1 MQYSQDFIYSSGS
14 WGDLL
19 VATGFDSYEYDEI
32 GNLTFDGQMETDWWY
47 GRKYEWDG
55 RRLTHLYDGEGYDSE
70 EYLYWEIFYTYN
82 DQGIRTSKNV
92 DGTLHTYY
100 LDGSKIIT
108 EVVSS
113 NDTEQYRLIYLYDAE
128 GAPIGLQYRDP
139 SMAESV
145 FYTYWFE
152 KNLQGDIIAVYN
164 EAGTKLITYTYD
176 AWGNVTQTVHN
187 STGTN
192 IHAQK
197 NPFRYRGYYYDTEI
211 ALYYLQSRYYNPRW
225 GRFINADAISYLGA
239 GDELLGFNLFAYC
252 GNNPVMGYDPEGT
265 WNWGKFWD
273 GVVSIGATIAGVV
286 AAAATGVGILKTTGS
301 IVLATSGGMVIGATV
316 TGVVN
321 NTVNTIY
328 YHNSEG
334 ISDLEQDPNESSYV
348 TQGYIDRWS
357 RLDYVK
363 SQLGGEYSQNAWRY
377 Y

>member
-1 MQYSQDFIYSSGS
+1 M
-14 WGDLL
+14 
-19 VATGFDSYEYDEI
+19 
-32 GNLTFDGQMETDWWY
+32 
-47 GRKYEWDG
+47 
-55 RRLTHLYDGEGYDSE
+55 
-70 EYLYWEIFYTYN
+70 
-82 DQGIRTSKNV
+82 
-92 DGTLHTYY
+92 
-100 LDGSKIIT
+100 
-108 EVVSS
+108 
-113 NDTEQYRLIYLYDAE
+113 AE
-128 GAPIGLQYRDP
+128 GA
-139 SMAESV
+139 
-145 FYTYWFE
+145 FYTFWFE

-164 EAGTKLITYTYD
+164 ESGTKIITYKYD

-225 GRFINADAISYLGA
+225 GRFLNADAISYLGA
-239 GDELLGFNLFAYC
+239 GDELLSFNLFAYC

-301 IVLATSGGMVIGATV
+301 IVLAASGGMVIGATV

-363 SQLGGEYSQNAWRY
+363 SQLGDEYSQNAWRY
-377 Y
+377 YSEYSVHMYGWLAIGMVADTRESLTVSEIAEHLRKAEIDKNKWDGRKIVDIPTFIIGCLGI